1 MLPDRLWPTSVETSS
16 LHASKQ
22 ADWMGHMKK
31 IGILGGVGWASTVDY
46 YRAIAEGAGRYHAE
60 RGHGSPLPIPPMT
73 IESVTQAR
81 TRALR
86 GVAGDEASWADF
98 DAVFRDALLTLERAG
113 CDFGIIASNTPH
125 ARLHAIRQ
133 GVSMPILS
141 IFDATAEATA
151 GSGASRALVLGTTVT
166 MQATNYAN
174 RLAAEGITAN
184 ERLPEPEISQMQ
196 AMIDSDFYG
205 GASDAA
211 RARLLAFCDKHACPG
226 TAILLACTE
235 LPLAF
240 PNHLDDPV
248 FEADGHLFVNPS
260 AAHVA
265 AALKEALT

>member
-1 MLPDRLWPTSVETSS
+1 
-16 LHASKQ
+16 
-22 ADWMGHMKK
+22 MKK

-46 YRAIAEGAGRYHAE
+46 YRAIAEGAGRYFAE

-73 IESVTQAR
+73 IESVTQAK

-86 GVAGDEASWADF
+86 GVAGDEESWSAF
-98 DAVFRDALLTLERAG
+98 DAVFREALLKLQNAG
-113 CDFGIIASNTPH
+113 CEFGIIASNTPH
-125 ARLHAIRQ
+125 ARLHAIRE

-141 IFDATAEATA
+141 IFDATADATA
-151 GSGASRALVLGTTVT
+151 STGATKALVLGTTVT
-166 MQATNYAN
+166 MQARNYAD
-174 RLAAEGITAN
+174 RLAAENITAN
-184 ERLPEPEISQMQ
+184 ARLPEPEVAEMQ

-205 GASDAA
+205 GASDTAH
-211 RARLLAFCDKHACPG
+211 ARLLAFCNKHAAPG

-240 PNHLDDPV
+240 PDHLDDPV

-265 AALKEALT
+265 TALNEAIEG

>member
-1 MLPDRLWPTSVETSS
+1 
-16 LHASKQ
+16 
-22 ADWMGHMKK
+22 MKK

-46 YRAIAEGAGRYHAE
+46 YRAIAEGAGRHFAQL
-60 RGHGSPLPIPPMT
+60 GHSSPLPVPPIT
-73 IESVTQAR
+73 IESVTQAK

-86 GVAGDEASWADF
+86 GVAGDEASWAEF
-98 DAVFRDALLTLERAG
+98 DNVFRDALLTLERAG

-141 IFDATAEATA
+141 IFDATADATA
-151 GSGASRALVLGTTVT
+151 STGASEALVLGTSVT
-166 MQATNYAN
+166 MQATNYAD

-184 ERLPEPEISQMQ
+184 NRLPEPEITEMQ

-205 GASDAA
+205 GASDTA
-211 RARLLAFCDKHACPG
+211 RTRLLAFCNKHAANG

-240 PNHLDDPV
+240 PAHLDDPV
-248 FEADGHLFVNPS
+248 FEAEGHLFVNPS
-260 AAHVA
+260 AAHVS
-265 AALKEALT
+265 AALKEALG

>member
-1 MLPDRLWPTSVETSS
+1 
-16 LHASKQ
+16 
-22 ADWMGHMKK
+22 MKK

-46 YRAIAEGAGRYHAE
+46 YRAIAEGAGRHFSD
-60 RGHGSPLPIPPMT
+60 RGHGSPLPVPPMT

-86 GVAGDEASWADF
+86 GVAGDEESWAGF
-98 DAVFRDALLTLERAG
+98 DAVFRAALLTLERAG

-125 ARLHAIRQ
+125 ARLHAIRR

-141 IFDATAEATA
+141 IFDATAKVTA
-151 GSGASRALVLGTTVT
+151 STGASQALVLGTTVT
-166 MQATNYAN
+166 MQASNYAD
-174 RLAAEGITAN
+174 RLAEDGVAAN
-184 ERLPEPEISQMQ
+184 KRLPGPEIAEMQ

-205 GASDAA
+205 GASGTA
-211 RARLLAFCDKHACPG
+211 RARLLAFCNRHATPG

-240 PNHLDDPV
+240 PDHLDDPV

-265 AALKEALT
+265 AALAKALAG

>member
-1 MLPDRLWPTSVETSS
+1 
-16 LHASKQ
+16 
-22 ADWMGHMKK
+22 MKK

-46 YRAIAEGAGRYHAE
+46 YRAIAQGAGRYFAE
-60 RGHGSPLPIPPMT
+60 RGHGSPLPVPPMT
-73 IESVTQAR
+73 IESVTQAK

-86 GVAGDEASWADF
+86 GVAGDEASWAAF
-98 DAVFRDALLTLERAG
+98 DAVFREALLTLEGAG

-141 IFDATAEATA
+141 IFDATAEVTA
-151 GSGASRALVLGTTVT
+151 GTGATNALVLGTTVT
-166 MQATNYAN
+166 MQATDYAD
-174 RLAAEGITAN
+174 RLADAGITAN
-184 ERLPEPEISQMQ
+184 KRLPEPEIAEMQ

-205 GASDAA
+205 GASDTA
-211 RARLLAFCDKHACPG
+211 RDRLLAFCSKHAKPG
-226 TAILLACTE
+226 AAILLACTE

-248 FEADGHLFVNPS
+248 FEAEGHLFINPS

-265 AALKEALT
+265 AALKEALEG